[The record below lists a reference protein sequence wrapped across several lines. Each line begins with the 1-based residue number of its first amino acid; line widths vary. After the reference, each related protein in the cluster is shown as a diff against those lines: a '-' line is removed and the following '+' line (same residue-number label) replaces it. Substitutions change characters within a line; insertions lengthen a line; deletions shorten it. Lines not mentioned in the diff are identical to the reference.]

1 MTNFIIFLKI
11 NDEEVRSNYYKLWI
25 AKEMQFLIMCVTN
38 DKNTKKRSYS
48 YPTPIESKNIKM
60 SEDFGEGEL
69 FYQHYVARQDS
80 YNELQKLIEKE
91 EKKLSSSTVP
101 TKDEKKKKEDSV
113 KKVDP
118 LSGSTLLFA
127 KFSILISIHH

>member
-1 MTNFIIFLKI
+1 MYYISYRPHPVTVSHH
-11 NDEEVRSNYYKLWI
+11 VRHERQKH
-25 AKEMQFLIMCVTN
+25 
-38 DKNTKKRSYS
+38 KKRSNS

-91 EKKLSSSTVP
+91 EKKLSSSAVP

-127 KFSILISIHH
+127 KCSIHILIHH

>member
-1 MTNFIIFLKI
+1 
-11 NDEEVRSNYYKLWI
+11 
-25 AKEMQFLIMCVTN
+25 
-38 DKNTKKRSYS
+38 
-48 YPTPIESKNIKM
+48 M

-91 EKKLSSSTVP
+91 EKKLNTSTVP
-101 TKDEKKKKEDSV
+101 EKKDEKKKKDSV

-118 LSGSTLLFA
+118 LSGSTLLFEYESCQSLTHINTLT
-127 KFSILISIHH
+127 FR